1 MKGWFR
7 SGAPWIWITAGG
19 VSICLVMVL
28 SLVLFI
34 GWKGFAH
41 FWPAPIYQW
50 TVATPQGTTNVIGKL
65 YDSESVPIKINR
77 RDQPTHYVE
86 ADQLIIR
93 TLTSPPSFARV
104 FSSNIVERQT
114 IKAMAVVD
122 RHHQGRLYG
131 MILTADWQTKWQNAQ
146 IEKQRLDE
154 WRKTIKAQPEKNALA
169 RLEWHQQQHKLN
181 KRVLRLTD
189 TENRIQSIPLIDI
202 SQIWFPNRLT
212 TAQKFQHW
220 LHQVWRFVK
229 DDPKVANQ
237 QGGVFPAIFGT
248 ALMVILMSIMV
259 VPFGVL
265 AAVYLHE
272 YARKNAFTRLIRIS
286 VMNLAGVPSI
296 VYGVFGLGFFVYG
309 VGGRLDQLFYNH
321 HLPSPTFGTP
331 GILWSA
337 LTLALLTLPVVIVST
352 EEGLRRVPQSVR
364 YGSLALGATKAETLW
379 RVVLPMITPAIMT
392 GVILAIARAAGE
404 VVPLMLVG
412 AVKMAP
418 SLPIDGEFPYLH
430 LERQFMHLGYHLYD
444 ISFQHANVEAAKP
457 LIYATAGLLL
467 LVIIGLN
474 LTAIAIRH
482 HLNKQLTIL
491 EH

>member
-19 VSICLVMVL
+19 VSVCLVMVL
-28 SLVLFI
+28 SLMLLI

-41 FWPAPIYQW
+41 FWPTPIYQW
-50 TVATPQGTTNVIGKL
+50 TIATVNGEKKVIGEL
-65 YDSESVPIKINR
+65 YGIESVPIEIKTA
-77 RDQPTHYVE
+77 DHPTHYLE
-86 ADQLIIR
+86 AERFIIR
-93 TLTSPPSFARV
+93 TLTPTPSFVSV
-104 FSSNIVERQT
+104 FSDDVLQRHKDEKI
-114 IKAMAVVD
+114 AVVD
-122 RHHQGRLYG
+122 RYHQGRLYG
-131 MILTADWQTKWQNAQ
+131 VILTSDWKDKWEQVNT
-146 IEKQRLDE
+146 KQRQLDDSLSE
-154 WRKTIKAQPEKNALA
+154 INASPEKNALK
-169 RLEWHQQQHKLN
+169 RQKWHQQQHELN
-181 KRVLRLTD
+181 KWVLRLKLPD
-189 TENRIQSIPLIDI
+189 NEVQSLPLVDI
-202 SQIWFPNRLT
+202 SHVWYPNQLT
-212 TAQKFQHW
+212 LLQKSQHW
-220 LHQVWRFVK
+220 FHQVWRFVR

-272 YARKNAFTRLIRIS
+272 YAKKNVFTRLIRIS
-286 VMNLAGVPSI
+286 VMNLAGVPAI

-309 VGGRLDQLFYNH
+309 LGGQLDQLFYNH

-352 EEGLRRVPQSVR
+352 EEGLRRVPKSVR
-364 YGSLALGATKAETLW
+364 YGSLALGATKSETLW

-444 ISFQHANVEAAKP
+444 VSFQHANVEAAKP

-474 LTAIAIRH
+474 MTAIAIRH
-482 HLNKQLTIL
+482 YLNKKLTTL
-491 EH
+491 EN

>member
-19 VSICLVMVL
+19 VSVCLVMVL
-28 SLVLFI
+28 SLVLLI

-41 FWPAPIYQW
+41 FWPSPIYQW
-50 TVATPQGTTNVIGKL
+50 QIATPTGTQTVLGEW
-65 YDSESVPIKINR
+65 YETESVPIEIKH
-77 RDQPTHYVE
+77 RDKPTEYRDSE
-86 ADQLIIR
+86 RYIIR
-93 TLTSPPSFARV
+93 TLMPRPAFISVFADDV
-104 FSSNIVERQT
+104 LQYQPDENI
-114 IKAMAVVD
+114 AVVA
-122 RHHQGRLYG
+122 RRHQGRLYG
-131 MILTADWQTKWQNAQ
+131 AILTSNWHEKWQQ
-146 IEKQRLDE
+146 TE
-154 WRKTIKAQPEKNALA
+154 IKNQALKDALKEGQASPEKNTAK
-169 RLEWHQQQHKLN
+169 RQEWHQQQHELN
-181 KRVLRLTD
+181 KGVLRLRLSDKTI
-189 TENRIQSIPLIDI
+189 EAIPLVDI
-202 SQIWFPNRLT
+202 TQIWYPNQLT
-212 TAQKFQHW
+212 LWQKTQHW
-220 LHQVWRFVK
+220 WHQVWRFVK
-229 DDPKVANQ
+229 DDPKMANQ

-272 YARKNAFTRLIRIS
+272 YAQKNLFTRLIRIS

-309 VGGRLDQLFYNH
+309 LGGQVDQWFYRD
-321 HLPSPTFGTP
+321 HLPTPTFGTP

-337 LTLALLTLPVVIVST
+337 LTLALLTLPVVIIST

-364 YGSLALGATKAETLW
+364 HGSLALGATKSETLW

-444 ISFQHANVEAAKP
+444 VSFQHANVEVAKP